1 MLAGHETYIVWICH
15 LENGVCFAVSKMKR
29 KTNRLVDDVID
40 DGIRGGAESMDA
52 DTDAHRRGRTRPLVQ
67 AESRYRVGRWLLK
80 RHLKGRKQGRAFVAC
95 IECEKAGA
103 DGLGCHTRSQHV
115 IRQRRLDDTGAGDES
130 VVAGSGRG

>member
-1 MLAGHETYIVWICH
+1 LLAGHETYIVWICH

-80 RHLKGRKQGRAFVAC
+80 RHLKGRKQDVRLLRVLSVKRLVRMDWVAT
-95 IECEKAGA
+95 
-103 DGLGCHTRSQHV
+103 HVRS
-115 IRQRRLDDTGAGDES
+115 T
-130 VVAGSGRG
+130 